1 MLHPSRRFG
10 GCVALSVSADAPLP
24 TEFRIFRVGVNE
36 TTEGPLVFDVEA
48 AAAVMAAFQKR
59 GVDIAIDLQHDSISQ
74 AARAARNDAA
84 DARGWCSLEVR
95 DGELWAVAVRWTPD
109 GERRLREGTQR
120 YISPVAFFDRE
131 SYRVTEIF
139 NLALV
144 SQPATHDAQPLVAAR
159 RLGMSMDPKLIAE
172 ALDALTAGDAEK
184 CAEILKAVIA
194 SAAGAPADAGAG
206 DGSGDG
212 SGASTEATAE
222 PPDPDPKKDEA
233 EAMARALSSLL
244 KVQGAAEVVAA
255 VKALSAD
262 VAALKLSRDADEH
275 NERVQLVGELVKLGA
290 ELPATAWAD
299 ADKRVPV
306 DVLRTMPMPA
316 LRARVE
322 AFRKAPRAFAATP
335 PAQGATGIA
344 ALSDEDRARAE
355 QIKDP
360 AARERFIVA
369 RLARMGGN

>member
-1 MLHPSRRFG
+1 MPHISRRFG
-10 GCVALSVSADAPLP
+10 GFVALSVSADAPLP

-206 DGSGDG
+206 DGSG
-212 SGASTEATAE
+212 ASTEATAE
-222 PPDPDPKKDEA
+222 PPDPDPEKDDA
-233 EAMARALSSLL
+233 EAMARALSNML
-244 KVQGAAEVVAA
+244 KVQSAAEVVAV

-369 RLARMGGN
+369 RLARMGGK

>member
-1 MLHPSRRFG
+1 LR
-10 GCVALSVSADAPLP
+10 A
-24 TEFRIFRVGVNE
+24 GVNE
-36 TTEGPLVFDVEA
+36 TTEGPLVFDAEA
-48 AAAVMAAFQKR
+48 AAAVMAAFRKR

-159 RLGMSMDPKLIAE
+159 RLERGMDPKLIAE

-206 DGSGDG
+206 DGSG
-212 SGASTEATAE
+212 ASTEATAE
-222 PPDPDPKKDEA
+222 PPDPDPEKDDA

-244 KVQGAAEVVAA
+244 KVQSAAEVVAA

-322 AFRKAPRAFAATP
+322 AFRKAPRALAATP

-369 RLARMGGN
+369 RLARMGGK

>member
-1 MLHPSRRFG
+1 MPHRSRRFG

-48 AAAVMAAFQKR
+48 AAAVMAAFRKR

-206 DGSGDG
+206 DGSG
-212 SGASTEATAE
+212 ASTEATAE
-222 PPDPDPKKDEA
+222 PPDPDPEKDDA
-233 EAMARALSSLL
+233 EAMARALSNML
-244 KVQGAAEVVAA
+244 KVQSAAEVVAA

-262 VAALKLSRDADEH
+262 VAALKLSRDADEC
-275 NERVQLVGELVKLGA
+275 NERVQLVGELVRLGA

-299 ADKRVPV
+299 PDKRVPV

-355 QIKDP
+355 KIADP

-369 RLARMGGN
+369 RLARMGGK

>member
-1 MLHPSRRFG
+1 MPHISRRFG
-10 GCVALSVSADAPLP
+10 GFVALSVSADAPLP

-36 TTEGPLVFDVEA
+36 TTEGPLVFDAEA

-206 DGSGDG
+206 DGSG
-212 SGASTEATAE
+212 ASTEATAE
-222 PPDPDPKKDEA
+222 PPDPDPEKDDA
-233 EAMARALSSLL
+233 EAMARALSNML
-244 KVQGAAEVVAA
+244 KVQSAAEVVAV

-369 RLARMGGN
+369 RLARMGGK

>member
-1 MLHPSRRFG
+1 
-10 GCVALSVSADAPLP
+10 LP
-24 TEFRIFRVGVNE
+24 TEFRVFRAGVNE
-36 TTEGPLVFDVEA
+36 TTEGPLVFDAEA
-48 AAAVMAAFQKR
+48 AAAVMAAFRRR

-159 RLGMSMDPKLIAE
+159 RLERGGMDPKLIAE

-206 DGSGDG
+206 DGASDG

-222 PPDPDPKKDEA
+222 PPDPKKDDA

-262 VAALKLSRDADEH
+262 VAALKLSREADEH
-275 NERVQLVGELVKLGA
+275 NERVALVGELVKLGA

-369 RLARMGGN
+369 RLARMGGK

>member
-1 MLHPSRRFG
+1 MPHISRRFG
-10 GCVALSVSADAPLP
+10 GFVALSVSADAPLP

-36 TTEGPLVFDVEA
+36 TTEGPLVFDAEA
-48 AAAVMAAFQKR
+48 AAAVMAAFRKR

-206 DGSGDG
+206 DGSG
-212 SGASTEATAE
+212 ASTEATAE
-222 PPDPDPKKDEA
+222 PPDPDPEKDDA
-233 EAMARALSSLL
+233 EAMARALSNML
-244 KVQGAAEVVAA
+244 KVQSAAEVVAV

-369 RLARMGGN
+369 RLARMGGK

>member
-1 MLHPSRRFG
+1 MPHRSRRFG

-48 AAAVMAAFQKR
+48 AAAVMVAFQKR

-159 RLGMSMDPKLIAE
+159 RLERGMDPKLIAE

-206 DGSGDG
+206 DGSG
-212 SGASTEATAE
+212 ASTEATAE
-222 PPDPDPKKDEA
+222 PPDPDPEKDDA
-233 EAMARALSSLL
+233 EAMARALSNML
-244 KVQGAAEVVAA
+244 KVQSAAEVVAA

-262 VAALKLSRDADEH
+262 VAALKLSREADEH

-322 AFRKAPRAFAATP
+322 AFRQAPRALAATP

-369 RLARMGGN
+369 RLARMGGK